1 MQKSFEQAE
10 RYRKSAE
17 YGILGTQALAAGSL
31 WAYREIQESVQ
42 GFEA

>member
-31 WAYREIQESVQ
+31 QVC
-42 GFEA
+42 